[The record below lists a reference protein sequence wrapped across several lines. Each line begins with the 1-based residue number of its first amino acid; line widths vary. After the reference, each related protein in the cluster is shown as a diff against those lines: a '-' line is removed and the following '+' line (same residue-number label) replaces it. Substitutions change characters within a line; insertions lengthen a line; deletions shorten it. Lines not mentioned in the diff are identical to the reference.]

1 MPAPR
6 VFEDRAPRYLEGTT
20 TMRVLEGLTGPSNGE
35 LREDG
40 TFELREDG
48 GFELRED

>member
-1 MPAPR
+1 MRTPR
-6 VFEDRAPRYLEGTT
+6 IFENGTLRVLEGTT
-20 TMRVLEGLTGPSNGE
+20 TPRVAEGLTVSNGE